1 MFICSVM
8 THEESRM
15 LESRLQ
21 LRTILLQITADR
33 EGRERE
39 RGKEEKGE
47 ALYLPKGKMENN
59 NKKFKKKKTVL

>member
-1 MFICSVM
+1 M